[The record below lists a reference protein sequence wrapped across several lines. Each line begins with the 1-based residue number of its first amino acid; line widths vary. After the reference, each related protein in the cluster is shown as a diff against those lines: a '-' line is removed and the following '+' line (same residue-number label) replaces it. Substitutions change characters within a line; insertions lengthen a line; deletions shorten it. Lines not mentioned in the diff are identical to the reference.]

1 MFNLGFSEI
10 LIIAVLVL
18 VFFGAERMPEIGR
31 AIGRAANEFKR
42 GLRDMALP
50 DDKDTAYPPSPAKKK
65 SLPAGRKKTRPG
77 KKTSAKRHPRRGKL
91 AG

>member
-42 GLRDMALP
+42 GLREIALP
-50 DDKDTAYPPSPAKKK
+50 DDKAASYPPSSAKKK
-65 SLPAGRKKTRPG
+65 VLPAARKKTRSG
-77 KKTSAKRHPRRGKL
+77 KKTSAKRRPRRGKL